1 MSSMNKDAQRGGLAQ
16 RLAAAFKRT
25 HPMVWVGM
33 GSAFLALGTFGQSP
47 VFMGVGGALLAVGL
61 TAHKRNRSEP

>member
-1 MSSMNKDAQRGGLAQ
+1 MNNDVESGGLLRRCAV
-16 RLAAAFKRT
+16 AFKRT

-47 VFMGVGGALLAVGL
+47 VYMGLGGALLAVGL
-61 TAHKRNRSEP
+61 TARKRGRSGS

>member
-1 MSSMNKDAQRGGLAQ
+1 MAGDTENGGPLW

-33 GSAFLALGTFGQSP
+33 GSAFLALGSFGQSP
-47 VFMGVGGALLAVGL
+47 VYMGVGGALLAVGL
-61 TAHKRNRSEP
+61 TARKRSGSGS